1 METAGVGTM
10 GKIPH
15 LNRLVQNRLPRH
27 LMQVPVKTHGVR
39 DDFKSIIQAAVVL
52 AVNQLLLP
60 VPDKQEPSG
69 AVGIL
74 SAAIDF

>member
-1 METAGVGTM
+1 M
-10 GKIPH
+10 K
-15 LNRLVQNRLPRH
+15 
-27 LMQVPVKTHGVR
+27 VPVKTHGMC
-39 DDFKSIIQAAVVL
+39 DDFKTIIQTAIVL

-60 VPDKQEPSG
+60 VSDKQELSG